1 VYSTVTIFA
10 GPAQQ
15 QPLTA
20 ATPPF
25 PEAVLRGLLAA
36 AVAAWAREPAGDAQ
50 SAEGAPRRLYV
61 DAFAGAELQFGTGV
75 LREPA
80 EPTRA
85 QAALRAIDEACAGHA
100 SCPTALFVEEDPA
113 HLQRIYGEL
122 EDAIGGER
130 LRATRD
136 FASLA
141 VGEASLVEA
150 SFAAVAGD
158 VARFA
163 AGGRAF
169 VWLAPAT
176 ARAMPWTAVEPLL
189 AIPGATL
196 LIRFPHADFEKQSRH
211 VGALADLPGF
221 ARRIVEG
228 CSSLLA
234 DGKHAWLSAWRT
246 EARDGTAALPGVL
259 ERFRAL
265 LAAAAGERMVRPV
278 ELQSAGGARAWCF
291 LVTAD
296 AAVALAVE
304 GVSGGGAEAA
314 VQAGGRVG
322 EPVVQADSAAVA
334 EAVTQE
340 SASSKPRTAAGRRR
354 AEERRAAAPPAPAQ
368 VEEVADAVAAAV
380 EPVVETAH
388 RKAAAPEALPELD
401 VEPPPAPV
409 GPAPVAEPPPAPVG
423 PAPVAEPPPAPVVP
437 AFTVESPPSSVV
449 GQPAAA
455 PVVVPVVEQPAAEV
469 LDLFPE
475 DVAPPAATPARP
487 EVALAAEVEARFGSR
502 TATWGEVAA
511 SFAENG
517 VTTEDLKAALRHL
530 RRGGRAIFTDLRRE
544 VDEIVFPPEPVAPA
558 KANRRTKTSGDDGL
572 FGSGE

>member
-1 VYSTVTIFA
+1 V
-10 GPAQQ
+10 
-15 QPLTA
+15 TA
-20 ATPPF
+20 ATPAF
-25 PEAVLRGLLAA
+25 PEAALRGLLAA
-36 AVAAWAREPAGDAQ
+36 AVAAWAREPAAGDAQ
-50 SAEGAPRRLYV
+50 SAGDAPRRLYV

-80 EPTRA
+80 DPTRA
-85 QAALRAIDEACAGHA
+85 QAAVHALDEACAGHG

-141 VGEASLVEA
+141 AGEASLVEA
-150 SFAAVAGD
+150 PFASVAGE

-189 AIPGATL
+189 AVSDATL

-211 VGALADLPGF
+211 VGSLADLPGF

-246 EARDGTAALPGVL
+246 QARDDAAAALPGVL

-265 LAAAAGERMVRPV
+265 LAGTAGDRMVRP
-278 ELQSAGGARAWCF
+278 LRLDASDGARTWLF

-296 AAVALAVE
+296 AAVALAME
-304 GVSGGGAEAA
+304 GDGGRMGEAA
-314 VQAGGRVG
+314 VQPDSDAVG
-322 EPVVQADSAAVA
+322 QS
-334 EAVTQE
+334 VTQE
-340 SASSKPRTAAGRRR
+340 TEPPEPRATPRRGRTTRGRASAVS
-354 AEERRAAAPPAPAQ
+354 EAAPPT
-368 VEEVADAVAAAV
+368 EVADATAMTSDSAMDIVPTRDVAPPEPAT
-380 EPVVETAH
+380 EPVVAEPVI
-388 RKAAAPEALPELD
+388 APA
-401 VEPPPAPV
+401 EPSPV
-409 GPAPVAEPPPAPVG
+409 PGVAYPVVAEPVLAVPV
-423 PAPVAEPPPAPVVP
+423 VAE
-437 AFTVESPPSSVV
+437 
-449 GQPAAA
+449 
-455 PVVVPVVEQPAAEV
+455 PVVEQPAAEV
-469 LDLFPE
+469 LDLFPD
-475 DVAPPAATPARP
+475 DVAPPTAAPVRP
-487 EVALAAEVEARFGSR
+487 EVALSAEVEARFGSR
-502 TATWGEVAA
+502 TATWGDVAA
-511 SFAENG
+511 AFAARG
-517 VTTEDLKAALRHL
+517 VTVDALKAALRHL
-530 RRGGRAIFTDLRRE
+530 RRGGRATYAALRLDA
-544 VDEIVFPPEPVAPA
+544 DEIVFPPEPIGPPKVT
-558 KANRRTKTSGDDGL
+558 RRAKTSDNDGF

>member
-1 VYSTVTIFA
+1 MRIVAAANLAVQLDSALFRVYSTVTIFA
-10 GPAQQ
+10 VPAQQ

-20 ATPPF
+20 ATSPF

-36 AVAAWAREPAGDAQ
+36 AVAAWAREPGGDGQ

-75 LREPA
+75 LREPT

-85 QAALRAIDEACAGHA
+85 QAAVRAIDGACAGHA
-100 SCPTALFVEEDPA
+100 SCPVALFVEEDPA

-122 EDAIGGER
+122 EDAVGGER

-141 VGEASLVEA
+141 AGEASLVEA
-150 SFAAVAGD
+150 SFASVAGE

-176 ARAMPWTAVEPLL
+176 ARALPWTAVEPLL
-189 AIPGATL
+189 AIRDATL

-246 EARDGTAALPGVL
+246 EARNGTAALPGVL

-265 LAAAAGERMVRPV
+265 LAGAAGERMVKPI
-278 ELQSAGGARAWCF
+278 ELQSADDARTWCF
-291 LVTAD
+291 LVTSD
-296 AAVALAVE
+296 TAVALAVGGDSAAE
-304 GVSGGGAEAA
+304 GDAA
-314 VQAGGRVG
+314 VQADSGAVG
-322 EPVVQADSAAVA
+322 EI
-334 EAVTQE
+334 VTQE
-340 SASSKPRTAAGRRR
+340 SPSPEPKPAARRRTTGRRSAAVSEPAQ
-354 AEERRAAAPPAPAQ
+354 AEEPS
-368 VEEVADAVAAAV
+368 DAVAADAEPVVNATHQEIAPPEPPPEPVLAEPVVV
-380 EPVVETAH
+380 EPVVPA
-388 RKAAAPEALPELD
+388 EA
-401 VEPPPAPV
+401 
-409 GPAPVAEPPPAPVG
+409 
-423 PAPVAEPPPAPVVP
+423 VV
-437 AFTVESPPSSVV
+437 V
-449 GQPAAA
+449 AA
-455 PVVVPVVEQPAAEV
+455 PVVAEPIAAPIVPEPVVPEPVVEQPAAEV
-469 LDLFPE
+469 LDLFPD
-475 DVAPPAATPARP
+475 DVAAPTAAPARP

-502 TATWGEVAA
+502 TATWGDVAA
-511 SFAENG
+511 SFAPSG
-517 VTTEDLKAALRHL
+517 ATVEDLKAALRHL
-530 RRGGRAIFTDLRRE
+530 RRGGRAIYTALRVE
-544 VDEIVFPPEPVAPA
+544 ADEIVFPPDPVAPA
-558 KANRRTKTSGDDGL
+558 KTNRRTKTPADDGL